1 MLLKIPIRV
10 PVRKTIWFFF
20 CPTGKTARVVCLLI
34 VKSNLVTLKSIVMK
48 KVLLPFIVLAFA
60 VPSFSQTIW
69 IANNAPGAVGGTNVF
84 TGSNAINL
92 AIAAAA
98 NGDIIYVVPSGVTYS
113 TVNINKGI
121 TIFGGGFNPDKPGA
135 LRSTVAGFSFAA
147 GASNVRLSGL
157 VITAQTAFS
166 PAVPFS
172 NIMIDKCRMRD
183 VNVNGA
189 VVGNVIIEKCIVGEN
204 LPGIPLGG
212 FGSAGT
218 NVRISNNIIYNS
230 NNSGTQGAIHSLN
243 AGLIENNIFVGSAVG
258 GALPSFNAVTNCDI
272 RNNIFLG
279 TRPQGIGTFTG
290 NTQQNNLSFGAS
302 DNTFS
307 TINGNTSISNIQGS
321 DPLFVNLPYGATH
334 FFTYN
339 AAFQTGSPAI
349 GSGVSGIN
357 MGIYGGTHPFD
368 NFGTSLP
375 IVQAITPPGTVYQG
389 TNMNVRVQAK
399 GN

>member
-1 MLLKIPIRV
+1 
-10 PVRKTIWFFF
+10 
-20 CPTGKTARVVCLLI
+20 
-34 VKSNLVTLKSIVMK
+34 MK
-48 KVLLPFIVLAFA
+48 KLLFPIVVLFFTI
-60 VPSFSQTIW
+60 PSFSQTIW
-69 IANNAPGAVGGTNVF
+69 IANSAVGAVGGTNVL
-84 TGSNAINL
+84 TGNNSINL

-98 NGDIIYVVPSGVTYS
+98 PGDIIYVVPSNVTYS
-113 TVNINKGI
+113 LGTLNKSV

-135 LRSTVAGFSFAA
+135 LRSTVAGFNFVA
-147 GASNVRLSGL
+147 GVTNVRLSGL
-157 VITAQTAFS
+157 VTTTQIAFGGTGT
-166 PAVPFS
+166 S
-172 NIMIDKCRMRD
+172 NVMIDKCRMRD
-183 VNVNGA
+183 INVNGA
-189 VVGNVIIEKCIVGEN
+189 TVGNLIIENCIVGEN
-204 LPGIPLGG
+204 LPGLPLGG
-212 FGSAGT
+212 FGSST
-218 NVRISNNIIYNS
+218 NVRISNNLIYNS
-230 NNSGTQGAIHSLN
+230 NNSGNQGAIQSLN
-243 AGLIENNIFVGSAVG
+243 AGLIENNIFIGTAAG

-279 TRPQGIGTFTG
+279 TRPQAIGTFTG

-321 DPLFVNLPYGATH
+321 DPLFVNLPYGTTH

-339 AAFQTGSPAI
+339 AALQTGSPAI
-349 GSGVSGIN
+349 GSGVGGIN
-357 MGIYGGTHPFD
+357 MGVFGGTHPFD